1 MPIPV
6 DGPGGTPAFAQV
18 SDLAAWVGEDIP
30 IDDSRA
36 LAVLAAAARLIEAE
50 VGSDV
55 VAAWQEVPGDVSA
68 VTVQVA
74 ARVWFNPQGLVA
86 DAIDDYS
93 RRWEQGGE
101 SGVYL
106 TSGER
111 DLLSKYRAKPKGLW
125 SLGTTRG
132 DDYADR
138 YLDVTN
144 ASDGSI
150 QSEPMPF
157 LPPGA

>member
-1 MPIPV
+1 MATAPFATPV
-6 DGPGGTPAFAQV
+6 
-18 SDLAAWVGEDIP
+18 DLAAWVGQSIASNDA
-30 IDDSRA
+30 RA
-36 LAVLAAAARLIEAE
+36 LAVLAAASSVITAE

-55 VAAWQEVPGDVSA
+55 VEEWETVPDDVAA

-93 RRWEQGGE
+93 RRWENGGE

-106 TSGER
+106 TAGER
-111 DLLSKYRAKPKGLW
+111 DLLSKYRTSGPKGLW
-125 SLGTTRG
+125 TLGTTRG
-132 DDYADR
+132 DEYADQ

-144 ASDGSI
+144 PDGST
-150 QSEPMPF
+150 QDEPMPF
-157 LPPGA
+157 LPPGE